1 MMQSNVLITCIVSY
15 VLFNLIQHG
24 FNSVLFNGLYK
35 YSLIGKWLWSL
46 CGGGSF
52 ERTIGV
58 FNVQFHF
65 GEIEVFFFKGGSL

>member
-1 MMQSNVLITCIVSY
+1 MRVGISINDAVKCSHHFVFALYHMS
-15 VLFNLIQHG
+15 FM
-24 FNSVLFNGLYK
+24 FNGLYK
-35 YSLIGKWLWSL
+35 YSLIAKWLWSL

-65 GEIEVFFFKGGSL
+65 GEIEVFFF